1 MPDSAGAERR
11 RVILDCVRSVGQ
23 VEVTELAARC
33 HVAAETVRR
42 DLKVLEDTGL
52 VRRTHGGAYP
62 VESARFEASLAV
74 RSNHLVPEK
83 RRIARTTATLLTG
96 VETLF
101 IDDGFTQQ
109 LVAKELLGL
118 DREVTVVTGS
128 LGVATVLAPAE
139 AVSVIVLGGRVRDR
153 TLGTVDHWAVD
164 MLADLVVDLAIM
176 GANGISLDRGLTTP
190 DPAVAAV
197 KRRAVQVSSRRVF
210 VGVSTKFG
218 VSSFSR
224 FADVTDFETLITDT
238 GLSVHDAD
246 RFSALGPRVMRV

>member
-1 MPDSAGAERR
+1 M
-11 RVILDCVRSVGQ
+11 
-23 VEVTELAARC
+23 EVTELAARF

-42 DLKVLEDTGL
+42 DLKVLEESGL
-52 VRRTHGGAYP
+52 VHRTHGGAYP
-62 VESARFEASLAV
+62 VEGARFEASLAV
-74 RSNHLVPEK
+74 RSGHLVPEK
-83 RRIARTTATLLTG
+83 RRIARTAAAQLTG

-109 LVAKELLGL
+109 LVAEELVGL
-118 DREVTVVTGS
+118 DRAVTVVTAS

-139 AVSVIVLGGRVRDR
+139 AVSVILLGGRVRDR

-190 DPAVAAV
+190 DPAVSAV
-197 KRRAVQVSSRRVF
+197 KRRAVQVSRRRVF

-218 VSSFSR
+218 VNSFSK

-246 RFSALGPRVMRV
+246 RFGALGPRVMRV